1 MQMMR
6 LFMYMI
12 LGRRNNRFDF
22 VEKGRKE
29 IYIRM
34 QVEEN

>member
-1 MQMMR
+1 
-6 LFMYMI
+6 MYMI

-22 VEKGRKE
+22 IEKGRKE

-34 QVEEN
+34 QIGSDNNG